1 MQVSAR
7 CVLER
12 HEICNRFASDER
24 GQKAFSTV
32 VTTVA
37 ARLGLVAAL
46 RTDMSLLDW
55 ELRRLIASSAVRH
68 DVRKV
73 SVEADFESGL
83 WADRLEFLSS
93 KGI

>member
-1 MQVSAR
+1 MQVSAG

-12 HEICNRFASDER
+12 HEICNRFTSDEH

-37 ARLGLVAAL
+37 ACLGLVAAL
-46 RTDMSLLDW
+46 RIDMSVLDW

-68 DVRKV
+68 DVRKI
-73 SVEADFESGL
+73 SVEIDFEIGL
-83 WADRLEFLSS
+83 
-93 KGI
+93 

>member
-1 MQVSAR
+1 MQVSAG

-12 HEICNRFASDER
+12 HEICNRFTSDEH

-37 ARLGLVAAL
+37 ACLGLVAAL
-46 RTDMSLLDW
+46 RIDMSVLDW

-68 DVRKV
+68 DVRKI
-73 SVEADFESGL
+73 SVEVDFEIGL
-83 WADRLEFLSS
+83 
-93 KGI
+93 